1 MEEKDMPVRWQA
13 IVAKYSAP
21 DVWRSIWQAVNSIVP
36 FLAMWYLMYL
46 SLSVSYWLTLVLAL
60 PTAGFVVR
68 IFIILHDC
76 GHGSFFKSQR
86 ANDTLG
92 FFAGLLTLTPYAHW
106 RHDHAI
112 HHSTSGDL
120 DRRGVGD
127 VLTLTVAE
135 YLEMP
140 WYKKIG
146 YRLMRNPYILF
157 TIVSFMLFVFAQRFW
172 SEQAGPRERA
182 SVIWTNLALAGIVAV
197 LCALIGWQA
206 FLLVEVPVMFLAC
219 SAGVWLFY
227 VQHNFDGTYW
237 QRHDKWEYF
246 KAGMEGSSF
255 YKLPGILQWF
265 SGNIGF
271 HHIHHL
277 SPKIPNYKLEQAFNE
292 NKLFQI
298 KPVTIGI
305 SLKSLAY
312 RLWDEEKKKLVG
324 FNALR
329 QYRKAAA
336 LEARKAAAVEAL
348 AE

>member
-1 MEEKDMPVRWQA
+1 MDSKDMPVRWQA
-13 IVAKYSAP
+13 IVAKYSMP
-21 DVWRSIWQAVNSIVP
+21 DVWRSIWQVVNSVVP
-36 FLAMWYLMYL
+36 FLALWYLMYL
-46 SLSVSYWLTLVLAL
+46 SLAVSYWLTLALAL
-60 PTAGFVVR
+60 PTAGFMVR
-68 IFIILHDC
+68 IFIIFHDC
-76 GHGSFFKSQR
+76 GHGSFFKSQW
-86 ANDTLG
+86 ANTVMG
-92 FFAGLLTLTPYAHW
+92 FFVGILTLTPYDNW
-106 RHDHAI
+106 RHEHAI
-112 HHSTSGDL
+112 HHATAGDL
-120 DRRGVGD
+120 DRRGIGD

-135 YLEMP
+135 YLELP

-146 YRLMRNPYILF
+146 YRIVRNPYILF
-157 TIVSFMLFVFAQRFW
+157 TVGALVVFMVLHRFW
-172 SEQAGPRERA
+172 GKYAGPRERA
-182 SVIWTNLALAGIVAV
+182 SVIITNLALLVIGVV
-197 LCALIGWQA
+197 LSALIGWQA
-206 FLLVEVPVMFLAC
+206 VLLVDLPIRFFAC

-298 KPVTIGI
+298 KPVTIWI
-305 SLKSLAY
+305 SLKSLTY

-324 FNALR
+324 FSAAR
-329 QYRKAAA
+329 QKRKAALA
-336 LEARKAAAVEAL
+336 LEIEARKKAF